1 MLELWEHATLPYN
14 LPLTL
19 LLGVILVYWVLCIC
33 GLFGIDMLDG
43 LFGCEGD
50 VSDAT
55 PPSGVLQSVLRYLNA
70 TEVPL
75 IMVLSLLSLYL
86 WTIAVIGNFFLN
98 PGQSELLAGIL
109 IFPNLVVSLILVKV
123 TTKPLAP
130 LMRKMKAH
138 TLTHIDLKGRTGKI
152 RTGDINEKFGQV
164 QLDGDSDYL
173 INAHL
178 PEGHEPLP
186 RHTEVLVIGGPDE
199 NGLYVV
205 RPLDKGDAEEVSNI

>member
-1 MLELWEHATLPYN
+1 MLELWQHATLPYN

-19 LLGVILVYWVLCIC
+19 VLGVILAYWVMCIC

-50 VSDAT
+50 AGDIT
-55 PPSGVLQSVLRYLNA
+55 PPSGMLQSVLRYLNA
-70 TEVPL
+70 TDVPL
-75 IMVLSLLSLYL
+75 IVVLSLLTLYL
-86 WTIAVIGNFFLN
+86 WTIAIIGNFFLN
-98 PGQSELLAGIL
+98 PGQSEILAGIL
-109 IFPNLVVSLILVKV
+109 IFPNLLVSLILVKI

-138 TLTHIDLKGRTGKI
+138 TLTHIDLKGRTGKV
-152 RTGDINEKFGQV
+152 RTGEINEKFGQV

-178 PEGHEPLP
+178 PEGHEPVG
-186 RHTEVLVIGGPDE
+186 RDTEVLVIDGPNE
-199 NGLYVV
+199 QGLYIV
-205 RPLDKGDAEEVSNI
+205 RPLSEGGPEISNS